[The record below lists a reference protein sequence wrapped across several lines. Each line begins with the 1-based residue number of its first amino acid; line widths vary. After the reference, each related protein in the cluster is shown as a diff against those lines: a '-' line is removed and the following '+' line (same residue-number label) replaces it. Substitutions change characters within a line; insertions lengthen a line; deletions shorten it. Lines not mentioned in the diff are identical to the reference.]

1 MLGCRTGARP
11 AFRDRTTGGS
21 ALPFPLT
28 FSPAMET
35 TSGAPPVPFARPE
48 QIDETVAA
56 PAAAPAAARPPRPSV
71 REIVLGHRIVR
82 DVLASPVPAAVTAV
96 FFALLFALPMS
107 LLARDWWSNPEAG
120 HGLLLAPLALWLIW
134 RTPVRD
140 DAAGNARLGL
150 LMIFGATLVRY
161 MSGLAAE
168 LYTMRMSMLL
178 AIAGLV
184 VFAYGFRQL
193 LRWWLPFTVL
203 WLSVPLPELVISSLA
218 LPLQFRASAM
228 GASLLEWRG
237 IPVFLNGNVIM
248 LPGGHQLFVAEAC
261 SGLRS
266 LTSLLS
272 LAVLLGGM
280 VLRWPAS
287 RILLVLVAIPIA
299 IVINGV
305 RVFLTGF
312 FVFFVSPAMA
322 EGFMHTTEGWLM
334 FLVAFLALG
343 AAAWVIGR
351 GERGLLKRRTEHDH
365 V

>member
-1 MLGCRTGARP
+1 MESLS
-11 AFRDRTTGGS
+11 S
-21 ALPFPLT
+21 APVPY
-28 FSPAMET
+28 
-35 TSGAPPVPFARPE
+35 APP
-48 QIDETVAA
+48 Q
-56 PAAAPAAARPPRPSV
+56 AAAEPQPETIASPPDGAAMTTTRPPRASW

-82 DVLASPVPAAVTAV
+82 DIVASPLPAALAAT
-96 FFALLFALPMS
+96 FFLLLFARPMR
-107 LLARDWWSNPEAG
+107 LLGRDWWSNPEAG
-120 HGLLLAPLALWLIW
+120 HGLLLAPLAVWLVW
-134 RTPVRD
+134 RTAVRD
-140 DAAGNARLGL
+140 DARPNTRLGL
-150 LMIFGATLVRY
+150 VMIFGAVLVRY

-178 AIAGLV
+178 ALAGFV

-193 LRWWLPFTVL
+193 LRWWLPFTVF

-218 LPLQFRASAM
+218 LPLQFRASEM
-228 GASLLEWRG
+228 GASLLRWRG
-237 IPVFLNGNVIM
+237 IPVLLNGNVIM

-280 VLRWPAS
+280 VLRWPVS
-287 RILLVLVAIPIA
+287 HILLVLAAIPIA

-334 FLVAFLALG
+334 FLVAFVALG
-343 AAAWVIGR
+343 AAAWIIGR
-351 GERGLLKRRTEHDH
+351 GEHVVARRREVPADA
-365 V
+365 

>member
-1 MLGCRTGARP
+1 MESLS
-11 AFRDRTTGGS
+11 S
-21 ALPFPLT
+21 APVPY
-28 FSPAMET
+28 
-35 TSGAPPVPFARPE
+35 APPNAAAEPQPE
-48 QIDETVAA
+48 TIASPPDGAA
-56 PAAAPAAARPPRPSV
+56 PTTTRPPRASW

-82 DVLASPVPAAVTAV
+82 DIVASPLPAALAAT
-96 FFALLFALPMS
+96 FFLLLFARPMR
-107 LLARDWWSNPEAG
+107 LLGRDWWSNPEAG
-120 HGLLLAPLALWLIW
+120 HGLLLAPLAVWLVW
-134 RTPVRD
+134 RTAVRD
-140 DAAGNARLGL
+140 DARPNARLGL
-150 LMIFGATLVRY
+150 VMIFGAVLVRY

-178 AIAGLV
+178 ALAGFV

-193 LRWWLPFTVL
+193 LRWWLPFTVF

-218 LPLQFRASAM
+218 LPLQFRASEM
-228 GASLLEWRG
+228 GASLLRWRG
-237 IPVFLNGNVIM
+237 IPVLLNGNVIM

-280 VLRWPAS
+280 VLRWPVS
-287 RILLVLVAIPIA
+287 RILLVLAAIPIA

-334 FLVAFLALG
+334 FLVAFVALG
-343 AAAWVIGR
+343 AAAWIIGR
-351 GERGLLKRRTEHDH
+351 GEHVVARRREVPADA
-365 V
+365 

>member
-1 MLGCRTGARP
+1 
-11 AFRDRTTGGS
+11 
-21 ALPFPLT
+21 
-28 FSPAMET
+28 
-35 TSGAPPVPFARPE
+35 
-48 QIDETVAA
+48 
-56 PAAAPAAARPPRPSV
+56 
-71 REIVLGHRIVR
+71 
-82 DVLASPVPAAVTAV
+82 
-96 FFALLFALPMS
+96 
-107 LLARDWWSNPEAG
+107 
-120 HGLLLAPLALWLIW
+120 
-134 RTPVRD
+134 
-140 DAAGNARLGL
+140 
-150 LMIFGATLVRY
+150 VRY
-161 MSGLAAE
+161 ASGLAAE
-168 LYTMRMSMLL
+168 LYTMRMSMVL
-178 AIAGLV
+178 ALAGFV

-287 RILLVLVAIPIA
+287 RILLVVAAIPIA

-334 FLVAFLALG
+334 FLVAFVALG
-343 AAAWVIGR
+343 VAAWLIGR
-351 GERGLLKRRTEHDH
+351 GEQLFGRRREAHADA
-365 V
+365 

>member
-1 MLGCRTGARP
+1 METLSGASVP
-11 AFRDRTTGGS
+11 FPPSDA
-21 ALPFPLT
+21 ALPE
-28 FSPAMET
+28 A
-35 TSGAPPVPFARPE
+35 AVP
-48 QIDETVAA
+48 
-56 PAAAPAAARPPRPSV
+56 PAAAEGASRARPVRPSL
-71 REIVLGHRIVR
+71 RDAVLGHRIVR
-82 DVLASPVPAAVTAV
+82 DIAAAPLPAALTAA
-96 FFALLFALPMS
+96 FFLLLFARPME
-107 LLARDWWSNPEAG
+107 LLGRDWWSNPEAG
-120 HGLLLAPLALWLIW
+120 HGLLLAPLAVWLVW
-134 RTPVRD
+134 RTPVPD
-140 DAAGNARLGL
+140 DAVANPRLGL
-150 LMIFGATLVRY
+150 LMLFGAVLVRY

-168 LYTMRMSMLL
+168 LYTMRMSMVL
-178 AIAGLV
+178 ALAGLV

-287 RILLVLVAIPIA
+287 RILLVLAAIPIA

-334 FLVAFLALG
+334 FLVAFVALG
-343 AAAWVIGR
+343 TAAWLIAR
-351 GERGLLKRRTEHDH
+351 GEHGIRRFRRPKTDD
-365 V
+365 

>member
-1 MLGCRTGARP
+1 MESLS
-11 AFRDRTTGGS
+11 S
-21 ALPFPLT
+21 APVPY
-28 FSPAMET
+28 
-35 TSGAPPVPFARPE
+35 APPHAAAEPQPE
-48 QIDETVAA
+48 TIASPPDGAA
-56 PAAAPAAARPPRPSV
+56 PTTTRPPRASW

-82 DVLASPVPAAVTAV
+82 DIVASPLPAALAAT
-96 FFALLFALPMS
+96 FFLLLFARPMR
-107 LLARDWWSNPEAG
+107 LLGRDWWSNPEAG
-120 HGLLLAPLALWLIW
+120 HGLLLAPLAVWLVW
-134 RTPVRD
+134 RTAVRD
-140 DAAGNARLGL
+140 DARPNARLGL
-150 LMIFGATLVRY
+150 VMIFGAVIVRY

-178 AIAGLV
+178 ALAGFV

-193 LRWWLPFTVL
+193 LRWWLPFTVF

-218 LPLQFRASAM
+218 LPLQFRASEM
-228 GASLLEWRG
+228 GASLLRWRG
-237 IPVFLNGNVIM
+237 IPVLLNGNVIM

-280 VLRWPAS
+280 VLRWPVS
-287 RILLVLVAIPIA
+287 RILLVLAAIPIA

-334 FLVAFLALG
+334 FLVAFVALG
-343 AAAWVIGR
+343 AAAWIIGR
-351 GERGLLKRRTEHDH
+351 GEHVVARRREVPADA
-365 V
+365 

>member
-1 MLGCRTGARP
+1 MESLS
-11 AFRDRTTGGS
+11 S
-21 ALPFPLT
+21 APVPY
-28 FSPAMET
+28 
-35 TSGAPPVPFARPE
+35 APPN
-48 QIDETVAA
+48 
-56 PAAAPAAARPPRPSV
+56 AAAEPQPETIASPPDGAATTTTRPPRASW

-82 DVLASPVPAAVTAV
+82 DIVASPLPAALAAT
-96 FFALLFALPMS
+96 FFLLLFARPMR
-107 LLARDWWSNPEAG
+107 LLGRDWWSNPEAG
-120 HGLLLAPLALWLIW
+120 HGLLLAPLAVWLVW
-134 RTPVRD
+134 RTAVRD
-140 DAAGNARLGL
+140 DARPNARLGL
-150 LMIFGATLVRY
+150 VMIFGAVLVRY

-178 AIAGLV
+178 ALAGFV

-193 LRWWLPFTVL
+193 LRWWLPFTVF

-218 LPLQFRASAM
+218 LPLQFRASEM
-228 GASLLEWRG
+228 GASLLRWRG
-237 IPVFLNGNVIM
+237 IPVLLNGNVIM

-280 VLRWPAS
+280 VLRWPVS
-287 RILLVLVAIPIA
+287 RILLVLAAIPIA

-334 FLVAFLALG
+334 FLVAFVALG
-343 AAAWVIGR
+343 AAAWIIGR
-351 GERGLLKRRTEHDH
+351 GEHVVARRREVPADA
-365 V
+365 

>member
-1 MLGCRTGARP
+1 
-11 AFRDRTTGGS
+11 
-21 ALPFPLT
+21 
-28 FSPAMET
+28 MESL
-35 TSGAPPVPFARPE
+35 SGAPASYAPPDPAVADPQLESTSAETETAGGTASRPRR
-48 QIDETVAA
+48 
-56 PAAAPAAARPPRPSV
+56 PALKDV
-71 REIVLGHRIVR
+71 ILGHRIVR
-82 DVLASPVPAAVTAV
+82 DVMASPIPVALAA
-96 FFALLFALPMS
+96 FFFVLLFARPMR
-107 LLARDWWSNPEAG
+107 LLGRDWWSNPEAG
-120 HGLLLAPLALWLIW
+120 HGLLLAPLALWLVW
-134 RTPVRD
+134 RTSVRD
-140 DAAGNARLGL
+140 DARPSPRLGL
-150 LMIFGATLVRY
+150 LMIFGAVLVRY
-161 MSGLAAE
+161 ASGLAAE
-168 LYTMRMSMLL
+168 LYTMRMSMVL
-178 AIAGLV
+178 ALAGFV

-287 RILLVLVAIPIA
+287 RILLVVAAIPIA

-334 FLVAFLALG
+334 FLVAFVALG
-343 AAAWVIGR
+343 VAAWLIGR
-351 GERGLLKRRTEHDH
+351 GEQLFGRRREAHADA
-365 V
+365 

>member
-1 MLGCRTGARP
+1 MESLS
-11 AFRDRTTGGS
+11 S
-21 ALPFPLT
+21 APVPY
-28 FSPAMET
+28 
-35 TSGAPPVPFARPE
+35 APPNAAAEPQPE
-48 QIDETVAA
+48 TIASPPDGAA
-56 PAAAPAAARPPRPSV
+56 PTTTRPPRASW

-82 DVLASPVPAAVTAV
+82 DIVASPLPAALAAT
-96 FFALLFALPMS
+96 FFLLLFARPMR
-107 LLARDWWSNPEAG
+107 LLGRDWWSNPEAG
-120 HGLLLAPLALWLIW
+120 HGLLLAPLAVWLVW
-134 RTPVRD
+134 RTAVRD
-140 DAAGNARLGL
+140 DARPNARLGL
-150 LMIFGATLVRY
+150 VMIFGAVLVRY

-178 AIAGLV
+178 ALAGFA

-193 LRWWLPFTVL
+193 LRWWLPFTVF

-218 LPLQFRASAM
+218 LPLQFRASEM
-228 GASLLEWRG
+228 GASLLRWRG
-237 IPVFLNGNVIM
+237 IPVLLNGNVIM

-280 VLRWPAS
+280 VLRWPVS
-287 RILLVLVAIPIA
+287 RILLVLAAIPIA

-334 FLVAFLALG
+334 FLVAFVALG
-343 AAAWVIGR
+343 AAAWIIGR
-351 GERGLLKRRTEHDH
+351 GEHVVARRREVPADA
-365 V
+365 

>member
-1 MLGCRTGARP
+1 MESLS
-11 AFRDRTTGGS
+11 S
-21 ALPFPLT
+21 APVPY
-28 FSPAMET
+28 
-35 TSGAPPVPFARPE
+35 APPN
-48 QIDETVAA
+48 
-56 PAAAPAAARPPRPSV
+56 AAAEPQPETIASPPDGAATTTTRPPRASW

-82 DVLASPVPAAVTAV
+82 DIVASPLPAALAAT
-96 FFALLFALPMS
+96 FFLLLFARPMR
-107 LLARDWWSNPEAG
+107 LLGRDWWSNPEAG
-120 HGLLLAPLALWLIW
+120 HGLLLAPLAVWLVW
-134 RTPVRD
+134 RTAVRD
-140 DAAGNARLGL
+140 DARPNARLGL
-150 LMIFGATLVRY
+150 VMIFGAVIVRY

-178 AIAGLV
+178 ALAGFV

-193 LRWWLPFTVL
+193 LRWWLPFTVF

-218 LPLQFRASAM
+218 LPLQFRASEM
-228 GASLLEWRG
+228 GASLLRWRG
-237 IPVFLNGNVIM
+237 IPVLLNGNVIM

-280 VLRWPAS
+280 VLRWPVS
-287 RILLVLVAIPIA
+287 RILLVLAAIPIA

-334 FLVAFLALG
+334 FLVAFVALG
-343 AAAWVIGR
+343 AAAWIIGR
-351 GERGLLKRRTEHDH
+351 GEHVVARRREVPADA
-365 V
+365 